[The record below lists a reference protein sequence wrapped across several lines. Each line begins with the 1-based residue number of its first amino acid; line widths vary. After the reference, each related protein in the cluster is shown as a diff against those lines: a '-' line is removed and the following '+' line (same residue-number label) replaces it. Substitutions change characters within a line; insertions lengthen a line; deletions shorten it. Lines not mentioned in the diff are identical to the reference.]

1 MMDVTFNSMF
11 AVTLQHELHQP
22 VLSLPLSLQIG
33 DLTRLT
39 TDDPAQLAIMSH
51 STDATVVKQALVT
64 LKSQVEQGGVLRVW
78 WSTMPDDWLGY
89 DWLCQQLADT
99 DTQLRQVMIPLSQV
113 ITRPGLALQTLSDLS
128 EVLPADIAH
137 YLQLAQ
143 DVSEDEQRAHSY
155 EWQALVVENAPL
167 RVNLNGHLVSAPAD
181 FYDSLLERQ
190 IQPGRPIVQ
199 IIGEMLMRYSL
210 GLPDWW
216 YRARLQHILSTR
228 G

>member
-1 MMDVTFNSMF
+1 MMDVTFNSTF

-64 LKSQVEQGGVLRVW
+64 LKSQVEQGRATSMVVYHAR
-78 WSTMPDDWLGY
+78 WLVRIRLVVSAVSRHRRAIETSDGTAKSSDNSARSSFTDFVGFIGSIASGY
-89 DWLCQQLADT
+89 CA
-99 DTQLRQVMIPLSQV
+99 
-113 ITRPGLALQTLSDLS
+113 
-128 EVLPADIAH
+128 

-155 EWQALVVENAPL
+155 EWQALVVENEPL
-167 RVNLNGHLVSAPAD
+167 RS
-181 FYDSLLERQ
+181 
-190 IQPGRPIVQ
+190 
-199 IIGEMLMRYSL
+199 
-210 GLPDWW
+210 
-216 YRARLQHILSTR
+216 ILT
-228 G
+228 GT